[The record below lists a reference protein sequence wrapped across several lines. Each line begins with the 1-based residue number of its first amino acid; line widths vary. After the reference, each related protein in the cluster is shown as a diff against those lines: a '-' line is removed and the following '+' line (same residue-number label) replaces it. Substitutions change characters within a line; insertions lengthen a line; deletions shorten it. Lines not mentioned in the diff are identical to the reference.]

1 MVRIR
6 KIGGNFYT
14 PDDFREGAI
23 VAQPYL
29 IDMQAYQD
37 YLDGDMTPLY
47 SRMSAD
53 AKTNDLTGMRLYKN
67 DNGQILTQAFF
78 HLNVFLAA
86 ARYVNASV
94 FEVSPVPVDS
104 SPEVEDAWNELRT
117 EFLKAAR
124 QAVEWRISKGR
135 GILQLQTRYPDNKLL
150 VAIDPQYYVPLVDMI
165 NRDIVVGDVILQRW
179 YWRSSNQPV
188 LAETQ
193 PNRVTVQ
200 ISVTPEQAALSD
212 GRIDG
217 PVNTVQTFVW
227 AGQEATGVL
236 GSDTGRL
243 QQLQGKEGE
252 IQDNARSEGVWTF
265 GDDDSLFKTMERN
278 VFEFIMAISNMRST
292 LTQDVRSTVILPR
305 SVDPDAFDANG
316 NFKVDPL
323 RPQYEIPADGLVGG
337 STGAFGYVDPPGPTM
352 AAAYIQLANLCLDNL
367 AYTASMSREAFG
379 LNMQAN
385 ESGEA
390 LSKLQQIFK
399 TQVMDIRDELSRILS
414 EAFKIKTGHDTIIA
428 WEREPFTQTKANDE
442 RIIAYKNAGLVS
454 VATAQQMLHLPVEEI
469 NDETL
474 TEPDK
479 GGTINNTNDTPE
491 VDDNGKS

>member
-14 PDDFREGAI
+14 PADFHEGTL
-23 VAQPYL
+23 VNQPYL
-29 IDMQAYQD
+29 IDMAAYQD

-53 AKTNDLTGMRLYKN
+53 EQTNDLTGLRLYQN
-67 DNGQILTQAFF
+67 DNGQILTQSLFPI
-78 HLNVFLAA
+78 NIFLAA

-104 SPEVEDAWNELRT
+104 SPEVERLWNELRT

-124 QAVEWRISKGR
+124 QSVEWRISKGR
-135 GILQLQTRYPDNKLL
+135 GVLQLQNRYPDKKILIP
-150 VAIDPQYYVPLVDMI
+150 IDPQFYVPLVDMI

-179 YWRSSNQPV
+179 YWRPEGANVVPQAP
-188 LAETQ
+188 
-193 PNRVTVQ
+193 PNRVTIQ

-212 GRIDG
+212 GRIPG

-227 AGQEATGVL
+227 AGNEEVGVVGGNSGVL
-236 GSDTGRL
+236 R
-243 QQLQGKEGE
+243 QLEGE
-252 IQDNARSEGVWTF
+252 PGQVQDNARSEAVWTF

-278 VFEFIMAISNMRST
+278 VFELILAMSNMRST
-292 LTQDVRSTVILPR
+292 LTQDVRAAAILPK
-305 SVDPDAFDANG
+305 VTDANSLDANG
-316 NFKVDPL
+316 QFRLDRI
-323 RPQYEIPADGLVGG
+323 RPKYQISADGIDNGAG
-337 STGAFGYVDPPGPTM
+337 SAFGYVDPPGPAQ
-352 AAAYIQLANLCLDNL
+352 AAAYLQLANLCLDNL

-379 LNMQAN
+379 LNIQAN

-414 EAFKIKTGHDTIIA
+414 EAFKLRTGHETIIA
-428 WEREPFTQTKANDE
+428 WEREPFTQTKANDD
-442 RIIAYKNAGLVS
+442 RVINFKKAGLVS
-454 VATAQQMLHLPVEEI
+454 TATAQQMLHLPVEEI
-469 NDETL
+469 SDTM
-474 TEPDK
+474 EPDD
-479 GGTINNTNDTPE
+479 TNDTPE
-491 VDDNGKS
+491 VDDNGNA